1 MKIAYKRSRLIE
13 VQPVRRRTSD
23 GYSMKQT
30 HPLRVA
36 LSELSGSLA
45 QQLELFALVNL
56 GLVQSMASGVLTP
69 TEAVERFYHTRN
81 CLYVQKH
88 FRRKEAQII
97 MSRGIQ
103 LPDLFDCLRPEEAQ
117 RELYNELEIMRSL
130 CLKLLGKG
138 RSRSTANHASAQSR
152 I

>member
-1 MKIAYKRSRLIE
+1 VKIAYKRSRLIE

-69 TEAVERFYHTRN
+69 TEGVERFYHAKN
-81 CLYVQKH
+81 SLYVQKH
-88 FRRKEAQII
+88 FRRKEA
-97 MSRGIQ
+97 
-103 LPDLFDCLRPEEAQ
+103 
-117 RELYNELEIMRSL
+117 
-130 CLKLLGKG
+130 
-138 RSRSTANHASAQSR
+138 
-152 I
+152 